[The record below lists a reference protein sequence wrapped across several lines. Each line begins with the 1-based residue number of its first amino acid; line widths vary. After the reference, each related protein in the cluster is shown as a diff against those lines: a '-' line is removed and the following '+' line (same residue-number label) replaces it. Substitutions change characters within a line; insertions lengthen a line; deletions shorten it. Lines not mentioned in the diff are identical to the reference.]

1 MQKLSIASALL
12 ALFLSTGCSTV
23 SNYVQQYEGHKAQ
36 QSFNQSVEHS
46 QLLVLEA
53 QALLHEGDEEKAKTL
68 LDRAYNQFKDHT
80 LLHETYSAYYE
91 QTENTRLLAVSKRRA
106 NDLKVRSQHLNQK
119 GRVAMVNYNSFF
131 VAEDLFSLSLTYW
144 AENSDTLIN
153 MATLAY
159 VSDNT
164 EMGVASIRQLNRIG
178 HSSAEATML
187 SYLIYEMNGDVNKM
201 AIAKVEMYILFKG
214 TPQYSLIYGVSS
226 NS

>member
-23 SNYVQQYEGHKAQ
+23 SNYVQQYEGHQAQ

-46 QLLVLEA
+46 QSLVLEA
-53 QALLHEGDEEKAKTL
+53 RALLYEGEEEKAKTL
-68 LDRAYNQFKDHT
+68 LDKAYIQFKDHT
-80 LLHETYSAYYE
+80 LLHETYGAYYE
-91 QTENTRLLAVSKRRA
+91 QTENTRLVAVSKRRA
-106 NDLKVRSQHLNQK
+106 NDLKIRSQQLNQK
-119 GRVAMVNYNSFF
+119 GRVAMVDYDSFF

-144 AENSDTLIN
+144 AENANTLIN

-159 VSDNT
+159 VTENT
-164 EMGVASIRQLNRIG
+164 AMGLASIRQLNRIG

-187 SYLIYEMNGDVNKM
+187 SYLIYEMNGDVKKM
-201 AIAKVEMYILFKG
+201 AIAKVEMYTLYKG
-214 TPQYSLIYGVSS
+214 TPQYSVIHWASL